1 MSGEPLVGAPRE
13 KNYLLFQ
20 YLQKLAGLPLIFLI
34 FGIVLL
40 HRTAKFQL
48 VEPPK
53 KYCVLADWNF
63 TKKNIFQMK
72 STKIILGY
80 QRTQS

>member
-20 YLQKLAGLPLIFLI
+20 YVQKLAALPLIFLI

-40 HRTAKFQL
+40 HRTAKFQ
-48 VEPPK
+48 
-53 KYCVLADWNF
+53 
-63 TKKNIFQMK
+63 
-72 STKIILGY
+72 
-80 QRTQS
+80 